1 MEQNKTNSILD
12 VVTFGESMGLLM
24 PLRPV
29 ALEQTELLV
38 KGFGGAESNVAIG
51 LARMGRKVGWFGRM
65 GKDPFGRTILKT
77 LRSEGVDVSAAVL
90 TEDGPTGVMFRDK
103 VAGKINVY
111 YNRKL
116 TAASVMKP
124 EQLNESYIASAQVL
138 HLTGI
143 TAALSESCRDTIRE
157 AIRLAKKHNVKVSF
171 DPNLRLKLWTIE
183 QARDFVLPIAAEVD
197 YFMPGMDELRLLYNT
212 EDEREIFAKLHEMKT
227 TTSIVKGGEG
237 VTYLVQHGEEIPVR
251 YELVEDVVDTVGAG
265 DAFCAGFLAGITTGM
280 SDEEAVRQ
288 GNLLGSMIIQVEGD
302 WEGMPTYEE
311 VQAKISNAKHIER

>member
-1 MEQNKTNSILD
+1 MEQNKTYGVLD

-51 LARMGRKVGWFGRM
+51 LARMGTKVGWFGRM

-111 YNRKL
+111 YNRKE

-124 EQLNESYIASAQVL
+124 EQLDEAYIASAKVL
-138 HLTGI
+138 HITGI
-143 TAALSESCRDTIRE
+143 TAALSESCRDTLRE
-157 AIRLAKKHNVKVSF
+157 ALRLAKKNGVKVSF

-183 QARDFVLPIAAEVD
+183 QARDFVLPFAAEVD
-197 YFMPGMDELRLLYNT
+197 YFLPGMDELKLLYGT
-212 EDEREIFAKLHEMKT
+212 EDEQAIFANLHEMN

-237 VTYLVQHGEEIPVR
+237 VTYLVQNGQETTVR
-251 YELVEDVVDTVGAG
+251 YELVEDVIDTVGAG
-265 DAFCAGFLAGITTGM
+265 DAFCAGFLNGITNGM
-280 SDEEAVRQ
+280 DDEAAVRQ
-288 GNLLGSMIIQVEGD
+288 GNLLGSMIIQIEGD

>member
-1 MEQNKTNSILD
+1 MESNKTNGVLD

-24 PLRPV
+24 PLRAV

-51 LARMGRKVGWFGRM
+51 LARMGSKVGWFGRM
-65 GKDPFGRTILKT
+65 GNDPFGRTILKT
-77 LRSEGVDVSAAVL
+77 LRSEGVDVSAAAL
-90 TEDGPTGVMFRDK
+90 TDEGPTGVMFRDK

-111 YNRKL
+111 YNRKQ

-124 EQLNESYIASAQVL
+124 EHLDEAYIASAKVL
-138 HLTGI
+138 HITGI
-143 TAALSESCRDTIRE
+143 TAALSESCRETLRE
-157 AIRLAKKHNVKVSF
+157 AIRLAKKNGVKVSF

-183 QARDFVLPIAAEVD
+183 QAREFVLPVAAEVD
-197 YFMPGMDELRLLYNT
+197 YFLPGLDELRLLYNT
-212 EDEREIFAKLHEMKT
+212 EDERAIFNKLHEMK

-237 VTYLVQHGEEIPVR
+237 ATYVVQNGQATPVR
-251 YELVEDVVDTVGAG
+251 YELVENVVDTVGAG
-265 DAFCAGFLAGITTGM
+265 DAFCAGFLAGITRGM

-288 GNLLGSMIIQVEGD
+288 GNLLGSMIIQIEGD

-311 VQAKISNAKHIER
+311 VQAKMNNAKHIER